1 MGAKR
6 DTSTKVDVYGFPD
19 PAQNKDLNGD
29 PIFHRSHILGDKMGG
44 DWVSENL
51 FTGFGR
57 QNTSGMRRCETKM
70 EKQLAA
76 GKWVQYTG
84 KLNYSHTE
92 GIPDSITM
100 SAYTEDGVLFENVVV
115 QNVTDW
121 QTTC

>member
-1 MGAKR
+1 
-6 DTSTKVDVYGFPD
+6 
-19 PAQNKDLNGD
+19 
-29 PIFHRSHILGDKMGG
+29 
-44 DWVSENL
+44 
-51 FTGFGR
+51 
-57 QNTSGMRRCETKM
+57 M

-84 KLNYSHTE
+84 KLNYSHTQR
-92 GIPDSITM
+92 IPDSITM